1 MEIGSAIGI
10 ACSSFAIT
18 NIDDI
23 FVLITFFAEATTSR
37 VLTPWKVV
45 IGQYVG
51 FTAIIVLSMIGYG
64 LAFVIPVEPIGFLG
78 LVPMLLGVWLGLGLL
93 IPCQEEGEAEVGT
106 VDNLKSILKVAAVTI
121 MNGGDN
127 VGTYIP
133 IFSQAKGAEI
143 GVYVVVFYILLGVWC
158 LVAYFVINQRH
169 ILRIA
174 QKYIH
179 WVMPFLYVGLGIFIV
194 VKSECFPW
202 SIEQIDEDITSHPGK
217 IILGVVTSVVM
228 IAMIGV
234 LTALRWRK
242 RATEKTEEVSTPAV
256 ESNESNL
263 ALTES
268 RPVNENKQPD
278 LISRPKSS
286 SGS

>member
-1 MEIGSAIGI
+1 MEIGKTIGI

-23 FVLITFFAEATTSR
+23 FVLVTFFAEATTSR

-45 IGQYVG
+45 IGQYIG

-64 LAFVIPVEPIGFLG
+64 LAFLIPVEPIGFLG

-93 IPCQEEGEAEVGT
+93 IPCQEDDEPEVGT
-106 VDNLKSILKVAAVTI
+106 VDSLKSILKIAAVTI

-158 LVAYFVINQRH
+158 TVAYFVINQRH

-179 WVMPFLYVGLGIFIV
+179 WIMPFLYVGLGIFIV
-194 VKSECFPW
+194 VKSECYLW
-202 SIEQIDEDITSHPGK
+202 SIEQIDEDLSTHPGK
-217 IILGVVTSVVM
+217 IIIGVVTSF
-228 IAMIGV
+228 AMLAVIGI
-234 LTALRWRK
+234 LATLRWKK
-242 RATEKTEEVSTPAV
+242 RATETTEQGTEPAV
-256 ESNESNL
+256 ESTESDL
-263 ALTES
+263 TLTES
-268 RPVNENKQPD
+268 HPVVENKEPD
-278 LISRPKSS
+278 SISRPKSS